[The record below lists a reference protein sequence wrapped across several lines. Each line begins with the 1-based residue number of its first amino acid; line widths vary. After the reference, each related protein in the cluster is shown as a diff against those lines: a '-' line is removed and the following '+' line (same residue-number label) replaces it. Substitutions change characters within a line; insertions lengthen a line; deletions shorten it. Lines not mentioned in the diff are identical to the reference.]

1 MSSGNIRGFSHNN
14 EAFAD
19 ILLFHIHE
27 NFHSKDGVINSFI
40 IHEQVHTLVDL
51 FLNRV
56 SSNLPLVTLLFYLFH
71 FFRKQILQ
79 DVASNSDFT
88 SEKFKEI
95 QRKVESSIESV
106 KPSEEYKDF
115 TEKYK

>member
-19 ILLFHIHE
+19 ILLFHIYE

-56 SSNLPLVTLLFYLFH
+56 SSNLRLVTSCGKIVLIVLFVS
-71 FFRKQILQ
+71 FFQEANPAR
-79 DVASNSDFT
+79 
-88 SEKFKEI
+88 
-95 QRKVESSIESV
+95 RC
-106 KPSEEYKDF
+106 
-115 TEKYK
+115 